1 VRHLTDP
8 LFVRLLEAAP
18 DATAC
23 VDSDEGILVSA
34 AIRGVSER
42 LELLADR
49 DRPKTK
55 AERDRLERQHRQARQ
70 LESLGQLAGAVV
82 DDYNKLLA
90 FAPREVATS
99 QPAQEIP
106 PTPPA
111 AEDGAGETVLVVEDE
126 NALREMI
133 CRMLARHGYQVITA
147 ANGRDAVEVAAS
159 HRGGIDLLVTDVI
172 MPQMSG
178 KEAAE
183 RIRALCPSVKVL
195 FMSGYTEGILSAQGV
210 LEAGINLIEKPF
222 TEKSLLAKLR
232 GVIALGPGR

>member
-8 LFVRLLEAAP
+8 LVAGLLEAAP
-18 DATAC
+18 DAMAC
-23 VDSDEGILVSA
+23 VDSGGRIALVNA
-34 AIRGVSER
+34 Q
-42 LELLADR
+42 
-49 DRPKTK
+49 
-55 AERDRLERQHRQARQ
+55 AERNRLARQHQEAQ
-70 LESLGQLAGAVV
+70 WLESLGQLAAERAAG
-82 DDYNKLLA
+82 LTRQL
-90 FAPREVATS
+90 PATS
-99 QPAQEIP
+99 QPAQQ
-106 PTPPA
+106 TPPRPRA
-111 AEDGAGETVLVVEDE
+111 AEGGNGETVLVVEDE
-126 NALREMI
+126 IALREVI
-133 CRMLARHGYQVITA
+133 RRFLARNGYQVITA

-232 GVIALGPGR
+232 GVIAFDPGR